1 MQTPCITPRPSQCL
15 QVRKLHENN
24 MEFEVVDKSIRNT
37 ANHQELAIM
46 MEIACSCISQAPE
59 ERPDMYKVVQV
70 LDSLVDP
77 DSTAS
82 LFTLSTTP
90 SDSIRSSVNGN

>member
-1 MQTPCITPRPSQCL
+1 
-15 QVRKLHENN
+15 

-37 ANHQELAIM
+37 ANHHELAIM
-46 MEIACSCISQAPE
+46 MEIACSCISLAPE

-82 LFTLSTTP
+82 LLTFSTTP
-90 SDSIRSSVNGN
+90 SDSIRSSVNLN